1 MKLAYIMELKKIG
14 KVVKYTSSITG
25 GKYLIDIEG
34 NESSFKAKAITLLDK
49 EYTNQALWHLAEFK
63 LIPDGAEFRNHR
75 GLTVKFVHEK
85 LVSGTADSPIA
96 FDELYKLND
105 MWIYNE
111 IA

>member
-1 MKLAYIMELKKIG
+1 MKLAYIPELRKIG

-34 NESSFKAKAITLLDK
+34 SESSFKSNVVTLLDK

-75 GLTVKFVHEK
+75 GHTVKFVHEK
-85 LVSGTADSPIA
+85 LASGPDDNPTE

-105 MWIYNE
+105 KWLYIEM
-111 IA
+111 